1 MAYGLCM
8 FCNIPEPEYKPGAN
22 VNFICSRCVLLLAD
36 ANQDDLKRA
45 CVKAEAKGFK
55 NKASALKS
63 FIIEDEYNERK
74 TKKSKRDMERA
85 RPVRKVRPSR
95 DKVRT

>member
-1 MAYGLCM
+1 MNCL
-8 FCNIPEPEYKPGAN
+8 FCDGMEKDYKPAKGIDY
-22 VNFICSRCVLLLAD
+22 ICSSCVLLLAD
-36 ANQDDLKRA
+36 ANQDDIKRA
-45 CVKAEAKGFK
+45 YVKAEAKGFK

>member
-1 MAYGLCM
+1 MNCL
-8 FCNIPEPEYKPGAN
+8 FCDGAEKDYKPAKGIDY
-22 VNFICSRCVLLLAD
+22 ICSICVLLLTD
-36 ANQDDLKRA
+36 SDQDDLKRA
-45 CVKAEAKGFK
+45 YVKAEAKGFK